1 MVPSCAL
8 LLLRLCALPSAL
20 AAAASDVLVL
30 RDSDFDNS
38 VEDHETILVDFFLPR
53 CAHCQKFAPE
63 YERAATRLKGTAI
76 LAKVD
81 CSTSSKTCKRFGIKR
96 YPTLKVFRNGKEF
109 AIYDRSHSEEG
120 IVHYMQKQTGP
131 SSVVLHSKEDLDAFI
146 NHSDASVV
154 GFFPNGS
161 NTHLVEFQKAAS
173 TLRENYR
180 FAHTVEPGL
189 GLLHGLEAEGVLLFR
204 PPRLSSIFEESVKK
218 YTGPINTSTL
228 RRFIKHNIFGICPHV
243 TKENREKLKG
253 RDLLTAYYDLD
264 YVRDPKGSNYWRNRV
279 LKVAVQFQSRGL
291 SFAVANR
298 REFER
303 ELEEDFG
310 LDQLDGGGFPLVT
323 IRTREGH
330 KYSMREEFTPD
341 GKALTRFLEDYF
353 AGRLKRYLKSQPVPE
368 YNKSLVQTVVAETFE
383 EIVSDPE
390 KDVLIQLYAP
400 WCGHCKNLEPKYN
413 ELAEQLSGDPSIVIA
428 RMDATANDIPSGYD
442 VDGFP
447 TIYFVPARKKHK
459 PVKYEGELNVKD
471 LLKFLRKQSPQG
483 KVQSGTRKEL

>member
-189 GLLHGLEAEGVLLFR
+189 GLLHGLEAEYHCRSLIF
-204 PPRLSSIFEESVKK
+204 SSLCFKLCS
-218 YTGPINTSTL
+218 
-228 RRFIKHNIFGICPHV
+228 FGICPHV

-459 PVKYEGELNVKD
+459 PVKYEVGIYLTQ
-471 LLKFLRKQSPQG
+471 QSYFFGILYMP
-483 KVQSGTRKEL
+483 

>member
-76 LAKVD
+76 LAKVRIPVQGV
-81 CSTSSKTCKRFGIKR
+81 CSCEHVYLTTGTVLIHTR
-96 YPTLKVFRNGKEF
+96 T
-109 AIYDRSHSEEG
+109 EG

-459 PVKYEGELNVKD
+459 PVKYEVGIYLTQ
-471 LLKFLRKQSPQG
+471 QSYFFGILYMP
-483 KVQSGTRKEL
+483 

>member
-154 GFFPNGS
+154 GEYVVGICKGCGFDYATFDFELIWVS
-161 NTHLVEFQKAAS
+161 C
-173 TLRENYR
+173 R
-180 FAHTVEPGL
+180 
-189 GLLHGLEAEGVLLFR
+189 GVLLFR

-459 PVKYEGELNVKD
+459 PVKYEVGIYLTQ
-471 LLKFLRKQSPQG
+471 QSYFFGILYMP
-483 KVQSGTRKEL
+483 